1 MSEFLAF
8 VEAHPA
14 LFSVLVWPLLTA
26 IITAVF
32 KPRTPEEYDA
42 LPPRVAAALK
52 LVAALGLD
60 PVKGLEALKQLLAP
74 KPKDGGQ

>member
-1 MSEFLAF
+1 M
-8 VEAHPA
+8 
-14 LFSVLVWPLLTA
+14 TG
-26 IITAVF
+26 
-32 KPRTPEEYDA
+32 
-42 LPPRVAAALK
+42 PPWAKAPISAALK